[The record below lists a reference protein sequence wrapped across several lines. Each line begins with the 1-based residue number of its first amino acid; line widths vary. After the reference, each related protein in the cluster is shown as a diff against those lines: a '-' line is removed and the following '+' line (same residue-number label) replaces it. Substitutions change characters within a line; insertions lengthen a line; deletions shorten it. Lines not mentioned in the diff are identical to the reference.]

1 MPPMNGRGWVEAAR
15 WSAAAGTYTTAQLV
29 TISDTT
35 PNATIYYT
43 TYGTTPSASSAVYG
57 GPILVASTETL
68 EAVAIANGYVA
79 SAVAMAT
86 YTIPPDFTIAINP
99 ATLSVQSGQSGT
111 TNIIVEDEGGF
122 NGNVSFACS
131 GLPQGAACSF
141 AIDPVPSPAGITYF
155 ILTVTTSSTT
165 AALHRN
171 YNPLF
176 PGTALAAV
184 LCGFGWKK
192 RRRSQTLVLLGLSV
206 FGLGLLAGCG
216 ASGPPP
222 PVTSTVTV
230 TATSGALQHT
240 TTFSLTVN

>member
-1 MPPMNGRGWVEAAR
+1 
-15 WSAAAGTYTTAQLV
+15 LV

-43 TYGTTPSASSAVYG
+43 TNGTTPSASSAVYG

-86 YTIPPDFTIAINP
+86 YIIPPDFTIAINP
-99 ATLSVQSGQSGT
+99 ASLSVQSGQSGT

-165 AALHRN
+165 AALDRN